1 MRPSSFAI
9 SSTETQ
15 RYSSR
20 ADQLLVKATSTPA
33 PAVHPSLLPEMVL
46 KAPLIPPAVTIKSSD
61 TLASAAPAVTYG
73 RIQSKATPNLARPV
87 RSDLSLTDSLAKQP
101 GVEHAA
107 AKLARCPVHWA
118 SSSAPNTAH
127 PACQLNPIWPPAIA
141 PLSLPE
147 PPRLVLLSSVGP
159 SPCGVVNTPEMKPFG
174 PRTPNW
180 VPAPDR
186 PRTRYLS
193 MFVPNRNR
201 RSPRA

>member
-73 RIQSKATPNLARPV
+73 KIQSKATPNLARPV
-87 RSDLSLTDSLAKQP
+87 RSDLSLTLSVALQP
-101 GVEHAA
+101 ANRSVEHAV
-107 AKLARCPVHWA
+107 AKLPLCPDHWA
-118 SSSAPNTAH
+118 SNSAPNTAQ

-141 PLSLPE
+141 PLSLPD
-147 PPRLVLLSSVGP
+147 PPVLVLLSSVGP
-159 SPCGVVNTPEMKPFG
+159 SPPGVVNAPGMRSRPLNCANAAPAFG
-174 PRTPNW
+174 
-180 VPAPDR
+180 
-186 PRTRYLS
+186 
-193 MFVPNRNR
+193 
-201 RSPRA
+201 SPRKAVFVDVVPQP